1 MSTSVATFDT
11 LKFVRRLRDAGVD
24 EKQAE
29 ALSEAIRDV
38 QEGQLKEL
46 ATKGDIQ
53 DIKRDIK
60 ELELRIAAE
69 MAPLKWGLAITVGG
83 IVTLVV
89 KSFFSH

>member
-1 MSTSVATFDT
+1 MLPHSTT